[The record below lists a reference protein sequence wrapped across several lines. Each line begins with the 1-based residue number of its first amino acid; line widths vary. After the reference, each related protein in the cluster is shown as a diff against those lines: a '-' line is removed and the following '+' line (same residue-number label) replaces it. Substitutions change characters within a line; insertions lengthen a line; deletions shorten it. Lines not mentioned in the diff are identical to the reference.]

1 VKNRDSTNYRQ
12 VSVSANACFRQLTRA
27 VVVVAPKFER
37 HGRLIYSARLLVLA
51 VITVSGIM
59 FLMWS
64 GLLLW
69 LLHEM
74 PGIITRENILT
85 TVVFGS
91 VSAFFGV
98 LYVFL
103 VRKTDKSN

>member
-1 VKNRDSTNYRQ
+1 MLTNMTPSRMKYR
-12 VSVSANACFRQLTRA
+12 LM
-27 VVVVAPKFER
+27 
-37 HGRLIYSARLLVLA
+37 YSARLLVLA

-103 VRKTDKSN
+103 VRKTDTSNRPLGVNDCKR